1 MKKILSSFFIFLIAF
16 AGVAFTNVLSTKSV
30 SKANA
35 ESAYDISVSNAFS
48 DNENLSALV
57 AENLSLE
64 SRFNVLES
72 GKVNLELYD
81 QNPYGTCYATSLAQ
95 VLNLS
100 YEYRTG
106 EHIKVSAL
114 ALALQIEDL
123 FFKYG
128 SNDMA
133 IIESSYNLCYLS
145 EFDFPYE
152 LANEYDREIYLDT
165 DIVNIDYA
173 DKEIIDV
180 EEYYSFPYYVDIYN
194 SSKDYQDLY
203 FETIK
208 KAVVKQGAL
217 GVGLR
222 YKVDKVGDY
231 FVYNR
236 NNSEVGGHAMTLI
249 GYDDSFDKNNFVTPA
264 SRDGAFIILNSW
276 GTNREEIVYL
286 SYEDLFA
293 LEYVYGIA
301 DFVQVDERAES
312 VSNINTAYYGIIDK
326 FTTDSSANGL
336 EFGYVIENTTNNGF
350 LSQIDLQPTLPTNP
364 YYYTDYYSNSLD
376 VEIYINATSS
386 NLDNASTFVGAYD
399 IASGT
404 NKIVLDS
411 PISVGEEFAL
421 KFVVKDNSY
430 TFGYFDR
437 KSQKFNAFFAGDN
450 GWETVS
456 YSNDNYNL
464 VGTPFY
470 LNISVSDGETYEISK
485 EDNYQT
491 ATTNAVTFN
500 ISSNETINDIGVQV
514 FKHSEAIMTFSTF
527 EMIDAEVS
535 NLFNVDV
542 NAVTGSVSIS
552 QKTFMSGT
560 FKVVISV
567 NSGEKKFVKFLC
579 YDDGIKL
586 TTLILDPVG
595 DFMGYNQSLYD
606 NALMADTISVTI
618 PGSCYM
624 SYTVD
629 NGTKFSIK
637 NAFLYDVNNVKVS
650 SSYTVDPQS
659 RITAATIVFTHNT
672 LGTSKTVNLRFTYLD
687 KNQIL
692 YTTAIPNASHSN
704 PEFVDEGMP
713 ISLKPASA
721 PNYDF
726 LGWYSDPQFANRVTG
741 IKFNESGVVSELY
754 AKFVQ
759 KTAPTIAKEV
769 AYDEDT
775 CIMTV
780 TLDFSSYNLS
790 VYDTIEFKNIIHYMG
805 STSVGSSFTIL
816 KSALVNKTYS
826 YQFYIEKANMQK
838 VNTIEFDVIVK
849 RQKIYDMAVSVSGSF
864 PILILNSTLD
874 MSVDVKDNISV
885 TISSSGKGGVYNAVS
900 GEKLASGIYYVN
912 YGGDLYLNFTP
923 DDKYYISSVIVNGL
937 SVGIPSSYN
946 FIDLKQNSTILVVF
960 TLRTFEISMFVT
972 GEGSVDKAP
981 LETVSIG
988 DSVTYTFTPDVG
1000 SYVDYV
1006 EIDGNRLS
1014 GITSY
1019 TFTNV
1024 QENHQIVIKF
1034 EKYRYTM
1041 TAVVTGKGN
1050 IGQPLVVEVTYGE
1063 TLTYNFVASEGYTL
1077 SKIIID
1083 DTEIQL
1089 TDSYTFES
1097 IDDNHTLNIIFVK
1110 DVVNV
1115 KISII
1120 GECSVRVFDANN
1132 DAILE
1137 NTSEDKS
1144 FVVEQGTNL
1153 KVRLITKEAY
1163 EISMIYINGVA
1174 FGTSIDFR
1182 YNNAIEDVEIRIVLT
1197 IKTYTL
1203 KLSVY
1208 GNGYSNQSSLITK
1221 NHNESISYEFF
1232 ANDGYRLASIVVNG
1246 RNVNADSV
1254 YEIDAIK
1261 TNYDMVVTFEKIA
1274 YNITWIGYNNAVIA
1288 TTKVEYNQIPV
1299 ATFVTPTKP
1308 SEGVY
1313 VYAFAGWNTKL
1324 DGTGN
1329 APVVATKDMAY
1340 YAQFIKKLM
1349 SYEIKVSV
1357 SGKGS
1362 IAPEG
1367 TQSVEYGKS
1376 KTFDFLAESGYHLSR
1391 IIIDDTNII
1400 ENISS
1405 YTFENVKK
1413 SHKILAIFKRND
1425 FAVAV
1430 VNDIDKGEIVGK
1442 TSLEKFEYSK
1452 YTVMAKEGYE
1462 VSRVLVNGSEVKLDD
1477 TNSFVIESA
1486 NSDVNIVVEYSSK
1499 SSSKAIKYLKE
1510 NALVAVLAVV
1520 ALGVGAGVLTFIKV
1534 RKKRKD
1540 DDEFNRDVI

>member
-1 MKKILSSFFIFLIAF
+1 MKKILSSIFIFLIAF

-57 AENLSLE
+57 AESISLE
-64 SRFNVLES
+64 SRFNVLET
-72 GKVNLELYD
+72 GRVNLELYD

-106 EHIKVSAL
+106 EHVKVSAL

-128 SNDMA
+128 SNDMT
-133 IIESSYNLCYLS
+133 ILESSYNLKYLS

-152 LANEYDREIYLDT
+152 YSNEYNREIYLDAST
-165 DIVNIDYA
+165 VNIDFA
-173 DKEIIDV
+173 GKEIFDV
-180 EEYYSFPYYVDIYN
+180 EEYYSFPYYIDVYN
-194 SSKDYQDLY
+194 SAKDYQDLY

-208 KAVVKQGAL
+208 KAIVKQGAL

-222 YKVDKVGDY
+222 YKVEKYGDY
-231 FVYNR
+231 YVYN
-236 NNSEVGGHAMTLI
+236 SENTEEGGHAMTLV
-249 GYDDSFDKNNFVTPA
+249 GYDDNFDKNNFVTPA
-264 SRDGAFIILNSW
+264 SRNGAFIILNSW

-293 LEYVYGIA
+293 LEYIYGIA
-301 DFVQVDERAES
+301 GFAEVDERAENI
-312 VSNINTAYYGIIDK
+312 SNIETAYYGIIDK

-350 LSQIDLQPTLPTNP
+350 LSQIDLQPTLPTTS
-364 YYYTDYYSNSLD
+364 YYYSEYYNNSLD

-404 NKIVLDS
+404 NKIVLSS

-421 KFVVKDNSY
+421 KFVVRDDAY

-437 KSQKFNAFFAGDN
+437 KSQNFNALFAGDD

-470 LNISVSDGETYEISK
+470 LNISVSDGENYTISK
-485 EDNYQT
+485 EDNHQI
-491 ATTNAVTFN
+491 ATTEAVTYSV
-500 ISSNETINDIGVQV
+500 SSNATISDIGVQI

-535 NLFNVDV
+535 DLFNVS
-542 NAVTGSVSIS
+542 ATISTGKVTIS
-552 QKTFMSGT
+552 PKSFMSGT
-560 FKVVISV
+560 FKVEINV
-567 NSGEKKFVKFLC
+567 NSGEKKFVKFLT

-595 DFMGYNQSLYD
+595 DLMGYNQSLYD

-624 SYTVD
+624 YYTVD
-629 NGTKFSIK
+629 NGTKFSVK
-637 NAFLYDVNNVKVS
+637 NAFLYDVNNTNVS
-650 SSYTVDPQS
+650 SSYTVDTKS
-659 RITAATIVFTHNT
+659 RITAATIVFTHKT
-672 LGTSKTVNLRFTYLD
+672 LGSSKIVNLKFAYLD

-692 YTTAIPNASHSN
+692 YTTAIPNATHAN
-704 PEFVDEGMP
+704 PEFVDEGM
-713 ISLKPASA
+713 IVSLKPASA

-726 LGWYSDPQFANRVTG
+726 LGWYSDPQFASRVST
-741 IKFNESGVVSELY
+741 IKFTESGVVGELY
-754 AKFVQ
+754 AKFAQ
-759 KTAPTIAKEV
+759 KTAPTIATEV
-769 AYDEDT
+769 TYDEDT

-780 TLDFSSYNLS
+780 SLDFSSYNLS
-790 VYDTIEFKNIIHYMG
+790 VYDTIEFKNIIHYMS
-805 STSVGSSFTIL
+805 STSVCSSFTIL
-816 KSALVNKTYS
+816 KNALENKTYS
-826 YQFYIEKANMQK
+826 YQFYIEKAKMQN
-838 VNTIEFDVIVK
+838 VNTIEFDVTVK
-849 RQKIYDMAVSVSGSF
+849 RQKIYDMAASVSGSF

-874 MSVDVKDNISV
+874 MSVAVKDNISV
-885 TISSSGKGGVYNAVS
+885 TISSSGKGGVYNTVS
-900 GEKLASGIYYVN
+900 GEKFASGIYYVN
-912 YGGDLYLNFTP
+912 YGGDLYLTFTP

-937 SVGIPSSYN
+937 SVGIPTSYN
-946 FIDLKQNSTILVVF
+946 FIGLKQNSTILVVF
-960 TLRTFEISMFVT
+960 TLRTFEISMIVT
-972 GEGSVDKAP
+972 GDGSVDRAL

-1000 SYVDYV
+1000 SYLDYV

-1014 GITSY
+1014 GITNY

-1024 QENHQIVIKF
+1024 QENHTIVVKF
-1034 EKYRYTM
+1034 EKYRYTI

-1050 IGQPLVVEVTYGE
+1050 IGQPLVVEVSYGE
-1063 TLTYNFVASEGYTL
+1063 SLTYNFIASEGYTL
-1077 SKIIID
+1077 SKILLD
-1083 DTEIQL
+1083 DVEIPL
-1089 TDSYTFES
+1089 AESHTFES
-1097 IDDNHTLNIIFVK
+1097 IDASHTLNIVFVK

-1115 KISII
+1115 RISIV
-1120 GECSVRVFDANN
+1120 GECSVRVFDASN

-1144 FVVEQGTNL
+1144 FVVEHGTNL
-1153 KVRLITKEAY
+1153 KVRLIADEAY
-1163 EISMIYINGVA
+1163 EISMIYINGFA

-1182 YNNAIEDVEIRIVLT
+1182 YNNTIEDVDIRVVLN

-1203 KLSVY
+1203 KLSIY

-1221 NHNESISYEFF
+1221 QHNDSLSYEFF
-1232 ANDGYRLASIVVNG
+1232 ANEGHRLASIVVNG
-1246 RNVNADSV
+1246 RNIDPASV
-1254 YEIDAIK
+1254 YEIGEIK
-1261 TNYDMVVTFEKIA
+1261 TNYEIVVTFEKIT
-1274 YNITWIGYNNAVIA
+1274 YNITWIGYNNVIIT

-1299 ATFVTPTKP
+1299 ATFITPTKP
-1308 SEGVY
+1308 SEGIY

-1329 APVVATKDMAY
+1329 APVVATEDTAY
-1340 YAQFIKKLM
+1340 YAQFVKKLI

-1357 SGKGS
+1357 SGNGS
-1362 IAPEG
+1362 VSPNS

-1376 KTFDFLAESGYHLSR
+1376 KTFDFVADSGYHLSR
-1391 IIIDDTNII
+1391 IIIDDINII

-1405 YTFENVKK
+1405 YTFENVKNA
-1413 SHKILAIFKRND
+1413 HKILAVFKRND

-1430 VNDIDKGEIVGK
+1430 VNDVDKGEIVGK
-1442 TSLEKFEYSK
+1442 SSLERFEYSK
-1452 YTVMAKEGYE
+1452 YTIMAKEGYE
-1462 VSRVLVNGSEVKLDD
+1462 VSRVLVNGNEVKLDE

-1486 NSDVNIVVEYSSK
+1486 SSDVNIVVEYSSK
-1499 SSSKAIKYLKE
+1499 SSSKAIEYLKE

-1520 ALGVGAGVLTFIKV
+1520 ALGVGAGVLAFIKV
-1534 RKKRKD
+1534 KKKRKD
-1540 DDEFNRDVI
+1540 NDEFNRDVI